1 MHSIRL
7 NINNIKIK
15 KIIKKMTAIR
25 KEGRINDNTTLIDI
39 KMFGVPGITAIYLI
53 ESGKTCLIDGGTH
66 TEARKILR
74 QLKELNVFPPDLII
88 ITHSHWDHCQAI
100 PFLCQRAKK
109 EGKKIEILASVE
121 AIPNLRDQ
129 SYNEIFGT
137 GPFNNIE
144 EEIIPLKEGD
154 IIDLDGITLKV
165 IETPGHMT
173 DHISIFDQKN
183 QNLFVGDT
191 FGDKVS
197 DIVFIPPFMPPYWD
211 KDAFLNSIAKLK
223 KIDFDTISLAHF
235 GTLDKYESKNILDES
250 VSNFDHWWTKFEENI
265 DYLDDIPYMID
276 NVFSDLI
283 PKSTIEKYPERL
295 VEAIA
300 FWLSEG
306 FKISKGI

>member
-1 MHSIRL
+1 MHSIKL
-7 NINNIKIK
+7 NVNDIK
-15 KIIKKMTAIR
+15 IKKMTAIR
-25 KEGRINDNTTLIDI
+25 KEGKINDDTTLIDI
-39 KMFGVPGITAIYLI
+39 KMFGVPSITAIYLI

-66 TEARKILR
+66 TEARKILK
-74 QLKELNVFPPDLII
+74 QLKELNAFPPDLII

>member
-1 MHSIRL
+1 
-7 NINNIKIK
+7 
-15 KIIKKMTAIR
+15 MTAIR
-25 KEGRINDNTTLIDI
+25 KEGKINDDTTLIDI
-39 KMFGVPGITAIYLI
+39 KMFGVPSITAIYLI
-53 ESGKTCLIDGGTH
+53 ESGKKCLIDGGTH
-66 TEARKILR
+66 TEARKILK
-74 QLKELNVFPPDLII
+74 QLKDLNAFPPDLII